1 MARRKSPVKASGAEL
16 KGWTAIAAYLA
27 IPASTA
33 HRWAKDGMPV
43 RKEGRVMVADPKELS
58 AWLGRTAH
66 MPGPAAILTNKTDVA
81 GALKDSIAAMRRGRK
96 KHRG

>member
-1 MARRKSPVKASGAEL
+1 MARRKTPAKAAGAEL
-16 KGWTAIAAYLA
+16 KGWKAIAEFLA

-33 HRWAKDGMPV
+33 HRWAQDGMPV
-43 RKEGRVMVADPKELS
+43 RKEGRLMVAHAKELS

-66 MPGPAAILTNKTDVA
+66 MPGPAEILTNQADVA
-81 GALKDSIAAMRRGRK
+81 GALKQSIAAMRRSRK